1 MGAASLPAQAR
12 GGAVSTPRQPG
23 AVARLALAET
33 LLLAD
38 DAAECAQATV
48 DWLGVR
54 CGARRAVCLL
64 FEEETG
70 RIARAISYGVPR
82 AQLESL
88 SIALEEPDHPLVFAL
103 GSREPV
109 SLSRNGARGKS
120 GDVWRGDF
128 LAVPLPLSESREARL
143 GLLLV
148 SPSRCGPE
156 ARWAGDL
163 LGQKL
168 ARVRTTAALA
178 EGEHRLSRERELLLN
193 IINASPDPILLTDP
207 EGRMIISNARA
218 DALFNAKEGE
228 SEGRHRAVTLNN
240 MLFSAALSQQAID
253 ESGAA
258 RRELL
263 LVSPS
268 EGSDLLFEL
277 LSSVVQHPREGT
289 CVVSI
294 LRNVTD
300 LRAATEQIEENYRRL
315 KLAEADVRA
324 ERDRL
329 DLIIDS
335 VADPILVT
343 DPSGKILLMNAPAEH
358 LFTASDDVPE
368 SAADAQRAVR
378 SNDAHFS
385 SFVSN
390 LFLTGTGLRW
400 RGEISLTDPATLQ
413 PLPVEAVAGKVL
425 SEHGE
430 VTAVVTILH
439 DRAEA
444 LEKARLYEQLKAASE
459 QLEEKVREA
468 TAELVRRNE
477 LLQRQHL
484 ELEQASQLKSQF
496 LANMSHEFRTPLNA
510 ILGYTS
516 MLLQGVSGEMTPPQK
531 QKLQRVD
538 SNSRHLLS
546 IINDILDISRIEAG
560 KMPLHIEEFE
570 VPLLLSELLAE
581 VEPLIQKSRLQT
593 VVEVAPELPPMV
605 SDRQKVKQILL
616 NLLTN
621 AIKFTPQGNVKVSAD
636 VDAVR
641 RDFRIHVRDTG
652 IGISQQDRDKVFED
666 FRQADNSVT
675 REYGGAGLGL
685 AICRRLATMLGGG
698 IELQSEL
705 GRGSTFTLVIPRKGR
720 RQ

>member
-1 MGAASLPAQAR
+1 MSA
-12 GGAVSTPRQPG
+12 AVSTQNRIGTEPARETT
-23 AVARLALAET
+23 AAARLALAEI
-33 LLLAD
+33 LLFSD
-38 DAAECAQATV
+38 DPIECCRATV
-48 DWLGVR
+48 DWMAQRG
-54 CGARRAVCLL
+54 GARKAICALL
-64 FEEETG
+64 QGDSGTLQHV
-70 RIARAISYGVPR
+70 AASGVPEG
-82 AQLESL
+82 QLESL
-88 SIALEEPDHPLVFAL
+88 HLALREPDHPLVFAL
-103 GSREPV
+103 SGRDPVTLGKGTRRNGSRESP
-109 SLSRNGARGKS
+109 
-120 GDVWRGDF
+120 WRSDF
-128 LAVPLPLSESREARL
+128 LAIPLPLSEKREARQ

-148 SPSRCGPE
+148 SPSRCEPE
-156 ARWAGDL
+156 ATWAAEL
-163 LGQKL
+163 LGQKI
-168 ARVRTTAALA
+168 ARLRAAAALA
-178 EGEHRLSRERELLLN
+178 EGEHKLQREREMLRN

-218 DALFNAKEGE
+218 DALFSAREGE

-240 MLFSAALSQQAID
+240 MLFSATLSQQAID

-315 KLAEADVRA
+315 KMAEADVRA

-343 DPSGKILLMNAPAEH
+343 DPSGKILLMNAPAER
-358 LFTASDDVPE
+358 LFTAPE
-368 SAADAQRAVR
+368 GSGDEVQRAVR
-378 SNDAHFS
+378 TNDAHFS

-390 LFLTGTGLRW
+390 VFLSRGTSRF
-400 RGEISLTDPATLQ
+400 RGEISLADPQAAR
-413 PLPVEAVAGKVL
+413 PLPVEAISGKVL

-439 DRAEA
+439 DRTEA
-444 LEKARLYEQLKAASE
+444 LEKARLYEQLERASQE
-459 QLEEKVREA
+459 LQEKVREA

-477 LLQRQHL
+477 LLQRQPI

-516 MLLQGVSGEMTPPQK
+516 MLLQGVNGELAPPQK
-531 QKLQRVD
+531 RNLGRVD
-538 SNSRHLLS
+538 SNAKHLLS
-546 IINDILDISRIEAG
+546 IINDLLDISRIEAG
-560 KMPLHIEEFE
+560 KMPLHLEQFE
-570 VPLLLSELLAE
+570 LPTLMGELLAE
-581 VEPLIQKSRLQT
+581 VEPLIHTARLST
-593 VVEVAPELPPMV
+593 STELAGDLPPII
-605 SDRQKVKQILL
+605 SDRQKVKQIVL

-621 AIKFTPQGNVKVSAD
+621 AIKFTPQG
-636 VDAVR
+636 
-641 RDFRIHVRDTG
+641 
-652 IGISQQDRDKVFED
+652 
-666 FRQADNSVT
+666 
-675 REYGGAGLGL
+675 
-685 AICRRLATMLGGG
+685 AI
-698 IELQSEL
+698 
-705 GRGSTFTLVIPRKGR
+705 LVG
-720 RQ
+720 

>member
-1 MGAASLPAQAR
+1 MGAAVPTQSR
-12 GGAVSTPRQPG
+12 SGTETPRE
-23 AVARLALAET
+23 AASAARLALAE
-33 LLLAD
+33 LLLFSEEPM
-38 DAAECAQATV
+38 ECARATV
-48 DWLGVR
+48 DWLAER
-54 CGARRAVCLL
+54 IGARKAVCALI
-64 FEEETG
+64 EAGSGTVQHV
-70 RIARAISYGVPR
+70 AASGVP
-82 AQLESL
+82 AGQIETLHLAMENP
-88 SIALEEPDHPLVFAL
+88 EHPLVFAL
-103 GSREPV
+103 AGREAV
-109 SLSRNGARGKS
+109 MIGKEGRRNGA
-120 GDVWRGDF
+120 DPWRGDF
-128 LAVPLPLSESREARL
+128 VAIPLPLSEKREARQ

-148 SPSRCGPE
+148 SPARCEPE
-156 ARWAGDL
+156 AKWAAEL
-163 LGQKL
+163 LGQKI
-168 ARVRTTAALA
+168 ARLRATAAIL
-178 EGEHRLSRERELLLN
+178 ESEHRLQRERELLLN
-193 IINASPDPILLTDP
+193 IINASPDPILLTEP

-218 DALFNAKEGE
+218 DALFSTKEGE
-228 SEGRHRAVTLNN
+228 SEGRHRAVALNN
-240 MLFSAALSQQAID
+240 MLFSAALSQQAI
-253 ESGAA
+253 ESGAT

-315 KLAEADVRA
+315 KVAEADVRA

-343 DPSGKILLMNAPAEH
+343 DPSGKILLMNSPAER
-358 LFTASDDVPE
+358 LFTAPE
-368 SAADAQRAVR
+368 SDETAEAERAVR

-390 LFLTGTGLRW
+390 LFLTGKGLRW
-400 RGEISLTDPATLQ
+400 RGEISLIDPSTLQ
-413 PLPVEAVAGKVL
+413 ALPVEAVAGKVL

-439 DRAEA
+439 DRTEA
-444 LEKARLYEQLKAASE
+444 LEKARLYEQVKAASE

-468 TAELVRRNE
+468 TGELVRRNE
-477 LLQRQHL
+477 LLQRQHF

-516 MLLQGVSGEMTPPQK
+516 MLLQGVSGDMSPPQK
-531 QKLQRVD
+531 NKMLRVD
-538 SNSRHLLS
+538 SNARHLLS

-560 KMPLHIEEFE
+560 KMPLHLEEVE
-570 VPLLLSELLAE
+570 IAALVGELLAE
-581 VEPLIQKSRLQT
+581 VEPLIQKARLQVLT
-593 VVEVAPELPPMV
+593 DLQPGLQPAW
-605 SDRQKVKQILL
+605 SDRQKVKQIVL

-621 AIKFTPQGNVKVSAD
+621 AIKFTPLGHVKVIVRGD
-636 VDAVR
+636 EERREVRIAVE
-641 RDFRIHVRDTG
+641 DTG
-652 IGISQQDRDKVFED
+652 IGIAPQDHDRVFED

-685 AICRRLATMLGGG
+685 AICRRLAKMLDGR
-698 IELQSEL
+698 IELVSNV
-705 GRGSTFTLVIPRKGR
+705 GAGSTFTLMIPRRGKR
-720 RQ
+720 